1 LVAKTNPR
9 VRNFLIVGMALGFG
23 ILALGQVG
31 DIGFQIDVAL
41 TGFELSGCPAGTIP
55 QNNICVQ
62 FVPSLQATGAPI
74 SFLTVAG
81 LGILLVSFGGFVF
94 RAILRKGF

>member
-1 LVAKTNPR
+1 MVTKSNPR

-23 ILALGQVG
+23 IIALGEVG
-31 DIGFQIDVAL
+31 DIGFQVDVAL

-62 FVPSLQATGAPI
+62 FVPSLQATGAPTN
-74 SFLTVAG
+74 FLTVAG

-94 RAILRKGF
+94 RGIYRRGF